1 MSELNIIFFSKFF
14 VISRLGLFLFLCF
27 IASMFLCFYV
37 AEANKN
43 HKINGFAWSEN
54 LGWVSLNCYNDGL
67 LNKCASSDYGLDYDK
82 ASNEVYGFAWSEH
95 GGWLCVGKSCLTTNQ
110 KVAPDGKA
118 TTARLMEHGLLAGWA
133 SWVVLGNDGWIK
145 LDGAKVA
152 SVGKKYSC
160 QNCVRLKDEAS
171 ERCEFCFADSHFSG
185 SKEICSDCIGCNTKT
200 SVCHQ
205 CASCQDFGIGI
216 DYSRNRLSGW
226 AWNAGEPNGVGLG
239 WLQFASSFTAG
250 AVHPP
255 YLQTVGGDVYG
266 GGGVGALNQGVLP
279 DGQFN
284 ATYRIESD
292 GSIVHFSSTC
302 VEPGKCNTS
311 ESWMDDDSSLTL
323 PKKENEY
330 RGEFGALDLRG
341 LFAGQYG
348 EVKKIASNGA
358 GLANP
363 LTGQVYYLNGD
374 LHLGYQSF
382 KNGTNKLAGAGTIVV
397 KGDVYIEGNILYE
410 NMPVTTAHN
419 LASLGWIVLKKD
431 NGVGGNIYIAAN
443 VENVVGNFY
452 AENKIYTGTTG
463 QADTEKGLRIDGLM
477 VARQFEFQRIFS
489 DLEKGGPAELVV
501 YDGRVV
507 ANPPPGFTDIT
518 KALPN
523 FK

>member
-1 MSELNIIFFSKFF
+1 MENPRRFSKFF

-82 ASNEVYGFAWSEH
+82 ASGAVYGFAWSEH
-95 GGWLCVGKSCLTTNQ
+95 GGWLCFGQSCLNANLTN
-110 KVAPDGKA
+110 APDGKPPM
-118 TTARLMEHGLLAGWA
+118 ARIMEHGLLAGWA
-133 SWVVLGNDGWIK
+133 NFVALGNKGWIK
-145 LDGAKVA
+145 LDGLPAP

-160 QNCVRLKDEAS
+160 QNCARLKGEAS
-171 ERCEFCFADSHFSG
+171 DQCEFCFSDSHFSG
-185 SKEICSDCIGCNTKT
+185 SQEICADC
-200 SVCHQ
+200 SVCDTPTSTCQQ
-205 CASCQDFGIGI
+205 CVSCQTFGLGI

-226 AWNAGEPNGVGLG
+226 AWNADSPSGVGLG
-239 WLQFASSFTAG
+239 WLQFASGFNAS

-266 GGGVGALNQGVLP
+266 GGGVGALNQGVVP

-292 GSIVHFSSTC
+292 GSIVHFSSAC
-302 VEPGKCNTS
+302 VTPGQCNTA
-311 ESWMDDDSSLTL
+311 ESWIDDQSALTL

-363 LTGQVYYLNGD
+363 LNGKVYYSNGD

-410 NMPVTTAHN
+410 NMSVTTAHN

-431 NGVGGNIYIAAN
+431 NGVGGNVYIATD

-523 FK
+523 FQ